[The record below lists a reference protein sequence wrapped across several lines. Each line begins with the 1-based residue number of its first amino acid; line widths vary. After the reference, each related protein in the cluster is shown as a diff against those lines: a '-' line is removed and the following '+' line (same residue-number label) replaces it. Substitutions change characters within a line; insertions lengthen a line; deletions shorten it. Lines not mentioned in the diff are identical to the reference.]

1 MQKVTGESQALPP
14 EAEPAGESA
23 AAGTG
28 DIGELLGRVNPSLA
42 ALVTWIICLP
52 VAYVG
57 AKLGPADPFKLRVAM
72 IPVVVL
78 IAGVIVAGVV
88 SRRVPADLASGIGAG
103 LFGGWVA
110 FTLRVALHGTPFG
123 FGGLVSD
130 AGRLAAMANTYSHTW
145 YSTDG
150 IVRSVPSNYPPL
162 FPWLVGR
169 TSALIN
175 VPAWKLLGP
184 AEAITLS
191 FAVVAGYILWRK
203 LLPGPLALAVTLP
216 VLLCFSLPEKP
227 PGTVPAGPA
236 GFWGR

>member
-1 MQKVTGESQALPP
+1 MSSNRVDGLPTDGTVQKVTGEPQALPR
-14 EAEPAGESA
+14 EAEPAGESAAAGA

-57 AKLGPADPFKLRVAM
+57 ARLGPADPFKLRVAM

-78 IAGVIVAGVV
+78 IAGVVIAGVV
-88 SRRVPADLASGIGAG
+88 SRRLPADLASGIGAG

-130 AGRLAAMANTYSHTW
+130 AAGWRAWPTPTPARGTAPTGSCRRCRRTTRRCSPGW
-145 YSTDG
+145 WG
-150 IVRSVPSNYPPL
+150 APP
-162 FPWLVGR
+162 R
-169 TSALIN
+169 
-175 VPAWKLLGP
+175 
-184 AEAITLS
+184 
-191 FAVVAGYILWRK
+191 
-203 LLPGPLALAVTLP
+203 
-216 VLLCFSLPEKP
+216 
-227 PGTVPAGPA
+227 
-236 GFWGR
+236 